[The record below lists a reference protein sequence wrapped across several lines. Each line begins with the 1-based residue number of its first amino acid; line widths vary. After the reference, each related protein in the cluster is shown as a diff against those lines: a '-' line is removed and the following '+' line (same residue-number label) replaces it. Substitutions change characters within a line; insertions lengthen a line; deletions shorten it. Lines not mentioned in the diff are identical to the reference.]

1 MDANQPDLH
10 LRVAQLLELAVRE
23 SGLSTAQV
31 ARRAQLKWDTVRRTL
46 DGKRAAT
53 IPEIVAILNATGH
66 SAEDSFRLM
75 LLVDGDFAVSQA
87 GSDAARF
94 IGELM
99 QAVPTEIIEQL
110 GEDIS
115 ELRPRWAKGTAK
127 MLART
132 LSQHIVD
139 LNRRGDAIGDRFNG
153 PPQGGNA

>member
-10 LRVAQLLELAVRE
+10 LRVAQLLELAVRD

-66 SAEDSFRLM
+66 SAEESFRLM
-75 LLVDGDFAVSQA
+75 LLVDGDFAVSRV

-99 QAVPTEIIEQL
+99 EAVPTEIIEQL

-127 MLART
+127 MRART
-132 LSQHIVD
+132 LSQHIAE
-139 LNRRGDAIGDRFNG
+139 LNRRGDASGDRFDG
-153 PPQGGNA
+153 SPQGGTA

>member
-10 LRVAQLLELAVRE
+10 LRVAQLLELAVRD

-66 SAEDSFRLM
+66 SAEESFRLM
-75 LLVDGDFAVSQA
+75 LLVDGDFAVSRV

-99 QAVPTEIIEQL
+99 EAVPTEIIEQL

-132 LSQHIVD
+132 LSQHIAE

-153 PPQGGNA
+153 SPQGGTA